1 MDVEVKLIV
10 ENENLSWWKNKFYI
24 KFYKKRMKKLFVLN
38 IFKLKPDVKYKSIL
52 SKFECLHKYISVYC
66 RACSL
71 VKVIMSYWELY

>member
-1 MDVEVKLIV
+1 MDVEVEKWKSKL
-10 ENENLSWWKNKFYI
+10 
-24 KFYKKRMKKLFVLN
+24 MKKLFVLN